1 MLDRILLPLGLLAS
15 LATAR
20 VFDSLPHPPRGW
32 SYSHAAESTEPL
44 TLRIA
49 LRQQNAAALEQVVLQ
64 VSNPR
69 HANYGQ
75 HLTRDELRSYTAP
88 TPRAVRSV
96 TSWLVDNG
104 VDDYTVE
111 HDWVTLRTTV
121 GAADRL
127 LGADFAWYAGP
138 GETLQLRTLSYGV
151 DDSVAPHVDL
161 VQPTT
166 RFGGPVGQAS
176 HIFKQDDFD
185 EQQLKTLSVGF
196 QVMADPPA
204 NGPGSIKA
212 ACNESG
218 VTPLCLR
225 TLYRVNYK
233 PATTGNLVAFASFL
247 EQYAR
252 YSDQQAFT
260 QRVLGPGVPLQNF
273 SVETVNGGANDQ
285 QSKLDSGEANL
296 DLQYVM
302 AMSHPIPILEYS
314 TGSRG
319 PLVPTLDQ
327 PNANNSSNEPYL
339 EFLTYLLAQPDSAI
353 PQTLSV
359 SYGEEEQSVPR
370 DYAIKVCNMF
380 MQLGARGVSV
390 MFSSGDSG
398 PGNDCVRASDNA
410 TFFGSTFPAGCP
422 YVTSVGST
430 VGFEPERAVSFS
442 SGGFSIYHARPD
454 YQNEVVPKYIE
465 SIKASGYEKFFD
477 GNGRGIPDVAAQG
490 ARFVVID
497 KGRVSLI
504 SGTSASSPAFAGMV
518 ALVNAARKSKDMPAL
533 GFLNPMLYQN
543 AAAMTDIVNG
553 AGIGCRK
560 QRTEFPNGARFN
572 ATAGWDPVTGLGT
585 PLFDKLLAVGA
596 PGVPNA

>member
-1 MLDRILLPLGLLAS
+1 MLDRVLLPLGILAS

-20 VFDSLPHPPRGW
+20 IFDSLPSPPKGW
-32 SYSHAAESTEPL
+32 SYSHAAESTEKL

-49 LRQQNAAALEQVVLQ
+49 LRQQNAAALEQLVLQ
-64 VSNPR
+64 VSDPR
-69 HANYGQ
+69 HVKYGQ
-75 HLTRDELRSYTAP
+75 HLTRDDLRTYTAP
-88 TPRAVRSV
+88 NPRGVRSV
-96 TSWLVDNG
+96 ASWLADNG
-104 VDDYTVE
+104 VDNYSVD
-111 HDWVTLRTTV
+111 HDWVTLHTTV
-121 GAADRL
+121 GTADRL

-151 DDSVAPHVDL
+151 DDAVAPHIDL

-176 HIFKQDDFD
+176 HIFKQDHFD
-185 EQQLKTLSVGF
+185 EEQLKALTVGF
-196 QVMADPPA
+196 QVAADPPPT
-204 NGPGSIKA
+204 GPGSVKA

-218 VTPLCLR
+218 VTPQCLR
-225 TLYRVNYK
+225 TLYKINYK
-233 PATTGNLVAFASFL
+233 PKNTANLVGFASFL

-252 YSDQQAFT
+252 NNDQQTFS

-273 SVETVNGGANDQ
+273 SVQLVNGGVNDQ
-285 QSKLDSGEANL
+285 QSNLDSTEANL
-296 DLQYVM
+296 DLQYIM
-302 AMSHPIPILEYS
+302 AMSHPIPIVEYS
-314 TGSRG
+314 TGGRG
-319 PLVPTLDQ
+319 PLIPTGDQ
-327 PNANNSSNEPYL
+327 PDINNNSNEPYI
-339 EFLTYLLAQPDSAI
+339 EFLTYILAQPDSAI
-353 PQTLSV
+353 PQTISI

-398 PGNDCVRASDNA
+398 PGSDCVRTSDNT

-422 YVTSVGST
+422 YVTSVGAT

-454 YQNEVVPKYIE
+454 YQNEVVPKYLE
-465 SIKASGYEKFFD
+465 SVKASGYEKFFD
-477 GNGRGIPDVAAQG
+477 ANGRGIPDVSAQG
-490 ARFVVID
+490 TRFVVID
-497 KGRVSLI
+497 KGQVSLV
-504 SGTSASSPAFAGMV
+504 SGTSASSPVFAGMV
-518 ALVNAARKSKDMPAL
+518 ALVNAARKTKDMPAL

-560 QRTEFPNGARFN
+560 QRKDFPQGAKFN